1 MRRRSKP
8 RWPEDPEK
16 LAKAVASGALLPL
29 SDATRFEL
37 ATVLRLADAIRA
49 ALEAA
54 APGRWREE
62 RALVIRGREDVFAF
76 VRDDGIVVRLYFN
89 RAVLPSGQ
97 ADLGGRHYLGNQGR
111 LRPDVTV
118 VVENAGGH
126 VDAVV
131 IECKHSKDLQYLLSG
146 FHEAVL
152 YRWEYADHLR
162 GPIKAA
168 LVTSGTVQGEVR
180 DDDTVIAS
188 RWPSWPPE
196 ALVRQLIETAT
207 QA

>member
-1 MRRRSKP
+1 MGPMGPEQDGATSDE
-8 RWPEDPEK
+8 RWSEK
-16 LAKAVASGALLPL
+16 MAKTVAAGALLPL

-37 ATVLRLADAIRA
+37 ATLLRAG
-49 ALEAA
+49 LESL

-62 RALVIRGREDVFAF
+62 RALGIRGRDDVFAF
-76 VRDDGIVVRLYFN
+76 VRDGNTAVRLYFN

-118 VVENAGGH
+118 VVERADVH
-126 VDAVV
+126 VDALV
-131 IECKHSKDLQYLLSG
+131 IECKHSRDLQYLLSG

-162 GPIKAA
+162 GHEGSTCH
-168 LVTSGTVQGEVR
+168 VGSY
-180 DDDTVIAS
+180 S
-188 RWPSWPPE
+188 RCRS
-196 ALVRQLIETAT
+196 R
-207 QA
+207 